1 MFAMLFIYVVFKNIL
16 ENEFYYN
23 LRSKAIMTAEM
34 TVGYPAFKQED
45 DPDSNHISINKN
57 IKENISIYYLKYD
70 KVYSY
75 YPSDD
80 QISSNILK
88 NIVERKEVKFAKEDM
103 LVYGIFYQSKGG
115 SSYIII
121 SEALFNHSYLKILKR
136 ILIWIFVIQVVIIAV
151 SGWVFAGRALS
162 PIRKI
167 INEVNSIHPSNLDF
181 RLFTTQK
188 NDEISRLV
196 KTFNKLLDRIQ
207 NLFATQKQF
216 LSNVS
221 HELKNPLSIV
231 KSQIEII
238 LVKPQSEKEYISTLS
253 SIHEDIVDLN
263 DVVLKLMDLS
273 KLSPENT
280 INTNQ
285 KLRIDELI
293 WAAKSVLLKSR
304 KDYKVDCKIKNL
316 PPNEEMLYVD
326 GNEQLL
332 KTALVNIMENSCKYS
347 EDKSAFITLSV
358 EKDNHIN
365 LEVSDNGIGIPEE
378 EIPSIL
384 DPFFRSNIVGGI
396 KGSGV
401 GLSIVNSILKLHN
414 IQYSIKNN
422 RDKKGTTTK
431 LIFPKPNL
439 KTV

>member
-1 MFAMLFIYVVFKNIL
+1 MMFAMLYIYVVFKNIL

-34 TVGYPAFKQED
+34 TVGYPNFKQTDETN
-45 DPDSNHISINKN
+45 SNQLSINKT
-57 IKENISIYYLKYD
+57 ISENISIYDLKYD

-75 YPSDD
+75 YPTEE
-80 QISSNILK
+80 QINSEILR
-88 NIVERKEVKFAKEDM
+88 NIVEKKEVKFSKDDM

-115 SSYIII
+115 PSYIII
-121 SEALFNHSYLKILKR
+121 SEALFNHSYLQILKN
-136 ILIWIFVIQVVIIAV
+136 ILISIFIIQVVIVAV

-181 RLFTTQK
+181 RLITTQK

-207 NLFATQKQF
+207 TLFSTQKQF

-221 HELKNPLSIV
+221 HELKNPLSII
-231 KSQIEII
+231 KSQIEIS
-238 LVKPQSEKEYISTLS
+238 LVKPQTEKEYISTLS
-253 SIHEDIVDLN
+253 SIQEDITDLN
-263 DVVLKLMDLS
+263 DVILKLMDLS

-280 INTNQ
+280 IDTNQ

-293 WAAKSVLLKSR
+293 WSAKSALLKSR
-304 KDYKVDCKIKNL
+304 KDYRVDCKIENL
-316 PPNEEMLYVD
+316 PTNEEMLYVD
-326 GNEQLL
+326 GSEQLL
-332 KTALVNIMENSCKYS
+332 KTAVVNIMENSCKYS
-347 EDKSAFITLSV
+347 EDKSVFVTLSV
-358 EKDNHIN
+358 EEDGHIN
-365 LEVSDNGIGIPEE
+365 LVISDNGIGIPEE

-384 DPFFRSNIVGGI
+384 DPFFRSNIVSGI

-414 IQYSIKNN
+414 IEYSIKN
-422 RDKKGTTTK
+422 REEKGTTTR
-431 LIFPKPNL
+431 LVFPKANL
-439 KTV
+439 KTA